1 MPRLFAGITIIGC
14 FLGNLLD
21 DVSLHPQSGKAVDD
35 ELHLAGVAGS
45 HGCS

>member
-14 FLGNLLD
+14 LLRNLLD
-21 DVSLHPQSGKAVDD
+21 DVPLHPKSGEAVDD